1 MNALATWALGLTMF
15 AATASP
21 SEWTN
26 DYGVAL
32 KAART
37 ERKPLVVVIENPAES
52 AVRIGEISLVD
63 QQPTRQL
70 LAKYKLCRVDA
81 STPYGQA
88 VARAFRATTFPTT
101 SIIDKT
107 GSVQIFVKAGPLST
121 AEWLAALA
129 KHQSGARPEPVICS
143 T

>member
-26 DYGVAL
+26 DYGAAL
-32 KAART
+32 KAARA
-37 ERKPLVVVIENPAES
+37 ERKPLLVVSENPAES
-52 AVRIGEISLVD
+52 AVRFDEISLGD
-63 QQPTRQL
+63 QLAAKAL
-70 LAKYKLCRVDA
+70 LAKYKLCRIDA
-81 STPYGQA
+81 ATPYGQA
-88 VARAFRATTFPTT
+88 VARAFRATAFPTT

-107 GSVQIFVKAGPLST
+107 GSVQIFVKAGRLS
-121 AEWLAALA
+121 AVEWLAALA